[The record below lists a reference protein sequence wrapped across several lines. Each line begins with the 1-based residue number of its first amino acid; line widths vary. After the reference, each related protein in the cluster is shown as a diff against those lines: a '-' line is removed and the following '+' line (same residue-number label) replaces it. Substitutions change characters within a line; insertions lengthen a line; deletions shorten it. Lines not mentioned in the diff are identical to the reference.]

1 MAYVILLLMR
11 MSFLLFLV
19 IVVFVLYIML
29 VVYVVSVT
37 SASDRCDDFVVSTHS
52 FVSVAFVGVVSN
64 VVVDSCF
71 CYVRYFC

>member
-1 MAYVILLLMR
+1 
-11 MSFLLFLV
+11 
-19 IVVFVLYIML
+19 ML

-37 SASDRCDDFVVSTHS
+37 SASDRCDDFVVSTHY
-52 FVSVAFVGVVSN
+52 FVSVVFVGVVSD